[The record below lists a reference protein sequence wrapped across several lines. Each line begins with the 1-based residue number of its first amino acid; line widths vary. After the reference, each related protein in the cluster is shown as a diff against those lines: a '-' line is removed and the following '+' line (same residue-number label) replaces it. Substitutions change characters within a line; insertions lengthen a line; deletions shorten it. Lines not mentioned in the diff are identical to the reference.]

1 MAFETLHHMKMKKVG
16 KVGHVALKLD
26 MSKAYDRLEWG
37 FLKKIMEKMGFHPT
51 WIGWIMEYIQSV
63 SYSILVNGE
72 PKGHII
78 PSRGIRQG
86 DPLSPYLFLLCSEGL
101 NGLIQ
106 HAVDGGQ
113 IEGFSLCR
121 SSPKISHLFFADDSL
136 LFCRAR
142 VEDVGVIQALLS
154 LYEKASGQKTNSS
167 KTTIF
172 FSNNVSDPI
181 KETIKN
187 LLGVAEIKEYE
198 KYLGLPAVVG
208 RNKKAS
214 LNYIKDRVWGKLQ
227 G

>member
-1 MAFETLHHMKMKKVG
+1 ME
-16 KVGHVALKLD
+16 HVALKLD

-51 WIGWIMEYIQSV
+51 WIGWIMGCIQLV

-167 KTTIF
+167 KTTLF

-198 KYLGLPAVVG
+198 KYLGLPVVVG